1 MRRTLTVAGSDCSG
15 GAGVQADLKTFAA
28 HAVYGLSV
36 ITAVTAQSSIGVHAV
51 HNLPPAVVEQQL
63 AAVFADGLP
72 DAVKI
77 GMLARAETV
86 QVTADALLRYR
97 PAQVVLDPVM
107 VSSSGHALLQPEG
120 KQSLI
125 TALFPLCDL
134 VTPNV
139 PEAEDLAGLAIS
151 TVAAMEQAA
160 IHIFRLGP
168 RAVLVKGGHLDGD
181 ALDVL
186 FDGHCFRHFRKQRI
200 PERET
205 HGTGCTLSAAI
216 AANLA
221 NGLSLPQAVARA
233 KDYVSM
239 AIMHGRRLGPGR
251 QVAGHMAELYQKAG
265 VSIVEQAATQSQSTW
280 PVG

>member
-1 MRRTLTVAGSDCSG
+1 MRRALTIAGSDCSG

-28 HAVYGLSV
+28 HAVYGLSAV
-36 ITAVTAQSSIGVHAV
+36 TAVTAQSSTGVHAV
-51 HNLPPAVVEQQL
+51 HDLPPAVVEQQL

-86 QVTADALLRYR
+86 QVAADVLRRSR
-97 PAQVVLDPVM
+97 PAHVVLDPVM
-107 VSSSGHALLQPEG
+107 VSSSGHALLHPQG
-120 KQSLI
+120 KQTLI

-134 VTPNV
+134 VTPNI
-139 PEAEDLAGLAIS
+139 PEAEDLTRLAIS
-151 TVAAMEQAA
+151 TIAAMEQAA
-160 IHIFRLGP
+160 LQISRLGP

-181 ALDVL
+181 AVDVL
-186 FDGHCFRHFRKQRI
+186 FDGQCFRHFRKQRI

-221 NGLSLPQAVARA
+221 NGLPLPQAVARA

-239 AIMHGRRLGPGR
+239 AIMYGRRIGPGR
-251 QVAGHMAELYQKAG
+251 QVAGHMAELYRKAG
-265 VSIVEQAATQSQSTW
+265 VSIVD
-280 PVG
+280 